1 MMLRRGTVFSCGNFL
16 VLVRARQAG
25 FVESGFPLEQQRT
38 PMEEDQSIAEI
49 VAAGFAPS
57 DVERVTRLIKI
68 NEYKRRQAP
77 IGIRI
82 THRGFGRDWRYPITS
97 KFRA

>member
-1 MMLRRGTVFSCGNFL
+1 MANWTFTSESVTEGHPDKMADQVSDS
-16 VLVRARQAG
+16 VLDAILARYM
-25 FVESGFPLEQQRT
+25 EQD
-38 PMEEDQSIAEI
+38 ESIAEI
-49 VAAGFAPS
+49 VAAGFRPE

-77 IGIRI
+77 VGIRI
-82 THRGFGRDWRYPITS
+82 THRAFGRDWRYPITS